1 MKRLFLYFIFVGMI
15 ILAGCNNTRIMSSW
29 REPDKQITIS
39 NLKKV
44 LVVAMFRTVSENRLA
59 EDQMASYLKGK
70 GVVSYNYFNERFNKN
85 NEEAIRDKI
94 KADSFDG
101 AITMRLINVDKEP
114 NYTPGRIQTYP
125 ISYRN
130 FGGYY
135 YRRWNTYSTQGYDTR
150 TKIFTVEVNV
160 FSIKEDKIIWTGLT
174 RTMDPEGFEKLT
186 KEVTKA
192 VYDEMKNQGLINE

>member
-1 MKRLFLYFIFVGMI
+1 MKRHFIYFIIFGLS
-15 ILAGCNNTRIMSSW
+15 ILSACNNTRITSSW
-29 REPDKQITIS
+29 REPDKQITLSKLHKI
-39 NLKKV
+39 
-44 LVVAMFRTVSENRLA
+44 LVVAMFKTVSENRVA
-59 EDQMASYLKGK
+59 EDQMALYLKGK

-101 AITMRLINVDKEP
+101 AITMRLIDVDKEQE
-114 NYTPGRIQTYP
+114 YTPGRIQTYP
-125 ISYRN
+125 VSYRN

-135 YRRWNTYSTQGYDTR
+135 YRSWNRYSTQGYYTR

-174 RTMDPEGFEKLT
+174 RTMDPEGVEKLS

-192 VYDEMKNQGLINE
+192 VYAEMINQGFVIE